1 MFLNVIEF
9 DNVLDITNKIRDGK
23 IDLAEVKNNQQKFK
37 SYLGEIKKRETNQKS
52 NKTLCTILKCSIK
65 QETKLLNFMMIIL
78 Q

>member
-37 SYLGEIKKRETNQKS
+37 SYFGEIKKRKQ
-52 NKTLCTILKCSIK
+52 IK
-65 QETKLLNFMMIIL
+65 RATKHFV
-78 Q
+78 QY

>member
-37 SYLGEIKKRETNQKS
+37 SYLGEIKKRKQ
-52 NKTLCTILKCSIK
+52 IK
-65 QETKLLNFMMIIL
+65 RATKHFV
-78 Q
+78 QY